1 MQPIEHVFAVLAT
14 PEASDVTAKLSRS
27 LIMVDR
33 QHLASIRST
42 ESARQITA
50 LVSVAQAPSVE
61 GRNRTV
67 SLRKTLAWHIGRI
80 GGGASPPWNVRVID
94 YTSVDERTSESQSA
108 ATRSLLAHEIDFVVS
123 MSSDPSWDC
132 GRVGGWAAHFEIE
145 HFVCVPAKGDP
156 FPLWASGPYEG
167 RSELILFESVH
178 ELGLELTARV
188 LCRIETIADQ
198 RRRRETRVRRHGDLR
213 LQCVS
218 AYNERHSAGR
228 DDAARAAEM
237 TRSELHNLLADEV
250 EFAYATDE
258 TRIAAAAA
266 LDVAPAMARLVLT
279 PRDLPPKFMT
289 SFRQAIGERPH
300 LTSDEIGTIL
310 ADGLDYEAELAGVAA
325 AGGDDRFVLGG
336 LRTPGAWRPIIHE
349 ACRRLAS

>member
-1 MQPIEHVFAVLAT
+1 
-14 PEASDVTAKLSRS
+14 
-27 LIMVDR
+27 MVDR
-33 QHLASIRST
+33 QHLASILST
-42 ESARQITA
+42 ESAREITA
-50 LVSVAQAPSVE
+50 LVSVAQALSVE

-67 SLRKTLAWHIGRI
+67 SLRKTLTWHVGRI
-80 GGGASPPWNVRVID
+80 GGGASPPWNVHVID
-94 YTSVDERTSESQSA
+94 YATVDERTSESQSA

-132 GRVGGWAAHFEIE
+132 GRLGGWAAHFEIE
-145 HFVCVPAKGDP
+145 HFVCVPAKGDT

-167 RSELILFESVH
+167 RSELIPFESVH

-188 LCRIETIADQ
+188 LRRTETIAGQ
-198 RRRRETRVRRHGDLR
+198 RRRRKTRIRRHAELR
-213 LQCVS
+213 LQCAS
-218 AYNERHSAGR
+218 AYNERNSAGR
-228 DDAARAAEM
+228 DEAARAVEM
-237 TRSELHNLLADEV
+237 TRGELHNLLADEV

-258 TRIAAAAA
+258 TRTAAAAA
-266 LDVAPAMARLVLT
+266 LDVVPAIARRALT

-325 AGGDDRFVLGG
+325 AGGNDRFVLGG

-349 ACRRLAS
+349 ACQRLAS